1 MSERKSLLEINHS
14 IINDIIYFET
24 YLRFIYEKIM
34 FVSSMTLIWS
44 DIVVLHVGELRRE
57 TLENWNE

>member
-1 MSERKSLLEINHS
+1 MSERKLLLEINHS

-57 TLENWNE
+57 TLGNWNE

>member
-1 MSERKSLLEINHS
+1 MYERKSLLEINRS
-14 IINDIIYFET
+14 IINDITYFET

-44 DIVVLHVGELRRE
+44 DIAVLHVGELRRE
-57 TLENWNE
+57 TLGNWNE

>member
-1 MSERKSLLEINHS
+1 MYERKSLLEINHS
-14 IINDIIYFET
+14 IINDIIYFKT

-44 DIVVLHVGELRRE
+44 DIAVLRVGEPRRE
-57 TLENWNE
+57 TLGNWNE